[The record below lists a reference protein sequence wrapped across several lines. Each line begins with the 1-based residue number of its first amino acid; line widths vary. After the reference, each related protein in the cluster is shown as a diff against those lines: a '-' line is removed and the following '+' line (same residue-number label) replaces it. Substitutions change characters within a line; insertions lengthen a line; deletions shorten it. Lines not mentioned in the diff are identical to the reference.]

1 MEHFSWFTLLNL
13 IEHDHMLGAVLVLL
27 MLTAIG
33 LVLRSKLSADSAV
46 IPDSNISFSNF
57 FQIIGLDFLFDIFEN
72 IFGSKEKAK
81 KYFPLLAGSFF
92 FILFLNLLGVVPGF
106 LPPTGTLNTTLAFGI
121 LIFVLYNYYGFKEH
135 GISYLKQFAGP
146 VLFLAPLMI
155 IIEIISHLVRPI
167 SLSLRLFMNVTGD
180 HMVLGVFT
188 NLTHLIV
195 PAIFVGLGIFVSFLQ
210 AFIFTVLSA
219 IYIALA
225 EAHTH

>member
-1 MEHFSWFTLLNL
+1 
-13 IEHDHMLGAVLVLL
+13 MLGAVLVLL
-27 MLTAIG
+27 IITAIG
-33 LVLRSKLSADSAV
+33 IVLRGKISEESAV
-46 IPDSNISFSNF
+46 VPDANISFNNF
-57 FQIIGLDFLFDIFEN
+57 FQVIGLDFLFDIFEN
-72 IFGSKEKAK
+72 IFGSRERAK

-92 FILFLNLLGVVPGF
+92 FILFLNLLGVIPGF

-155 IIEIISHLVRPI
+155 IIEIISHLVRPL
-167 SLSLRLFMNVTGD
+167 SLSLRLFMNITGD

-188 NLTHLIV
+188 NLTHLII
-195 PAIFVGLGIFVSFLQ
+195 PAIFVGLGIFISFLQ

-225 EAHTH
+225 ESHTH

>member
-13 IEHDHMLGAVLVLL
+13 IELDHMLGAVLVLL

-33 LVLRSKLSADSAV
+33 FKLRSKLSADSAV

>member
-1 MEHFSWFTLLNL
+1 MEHFSWFTLIDL
-13 IEHDHMLGAVLVLL
+13 IEHDHILGAILVLL
-27 MLTAIG
+27 ILTAIG
-33 LVLRSKLSADSAV
+33 LVLRSKLSQDSAV
-46 IPDSNISFSNF
+46 VPDANVSFNNF
-57 FQIIGLDFLFDIFEN
+57 FQVIGLDFLFDIFEN
-72 IFGSKEKAK
+72 IFASREKAK

-92 FILFLNLLGVVPGF
+92 FILFLNLLGVIPGF

-155 IIEIISHLVRPI
+155 VIELISHLVRPI
-167 SLSLRLFMNVTGD
+167 SLSLRLFMNITGD

-188 NLTHLIV
+188 NLTHLII

>member
-1 MEHFSWFTLLNL
+1 
-13 IEHDHMLGAVLVLL
+13 MLGAVLVLL

>member
-1 MEHFSWFTLLNL
+1 MEHFSWFSL
-13 IEHDHMLGAVLVLL
+13 INMLEHDHMLGAVLVLL
-27 MLTAIG
+27 LITALG
-33 LVLRSKLSADSAV
+33 LVLRGKLSSEAAV
-46 IPDSNISFSNF
+46 IPDSNVSFNNF

-72 IFGSKEKAK
+72 IFGSREKAK

-121 LIFVLYNYYGFKEH
+121 LIFVIYNYYGFKEH
-135 GISYLKQFAGP
+135 GIGYLKHFAGP

-155 IIEIISHLVRPI
+155 IIEVISHLVRPI
-167 SLSLRLFMNVTGD
+167 SLSLRLFMNITGD

-188 NLTHLIV
+188 NLTHILL

-225 EAHTH
+225 EAHSH

>member
-121 LIFVLYNYYGFKEH
+121 LIFVLYNYYGFREH

-155 IIEIISHLVRPI
+155 IIELISHLVRPI

>member
-1 MEHFSWFTLLNL
+1 
-13 IEHDHMLGAVLVLL
+13 MLGAVLVLL
-27 MLTAIG
+27 IITAIG
-33 LVLRSKLSADSAV
+33 IVLRSKLSEDSAV
-46 IPDSNISFSNF
+46 VPDANISFNNF
-57 FQIIGLDFLFDIFEN
+57 FQVIGLDFLFDIFEN
-72 IFGSKEKAK
+72 IFGSRERAK

-92 FILFLNLLGVVPGF
+92 FILFLNLLGVIPGF

-155 IIEIISHLVRPI
+155 IIEIISHLVRPL
-167 SLSLRLFMNVTGD
+167 SLSLRLFMNITGD

-188 NLTHLIV
+188 NLTHLII

-225 EAHTH
+225 ESHTH

>member
-33 LVLRSKLSADSAV
+33 FVLRSKLSADSAV

-106 LPPTGTLNTTLAFGI
+106 LPPTGTLNTTLAFGV

>member
-1 MEHFSWFTLLNL
+1 MEHFSWFTLIDL
-13 IEHDHMLGAVLVLL
+13 IEHDHILGAILVLL
-27 MLTAIG
+27 ILTAIG
-33 LVLRSKLSADSAV
+33 LVLRSKLSQDSAV
-46 IPDSNISFSNF
+46 VPDANVSFNNF
-57 FQIIGLDFLFDIFEN
+57 FQVIGLDFLFDIFEN
-72 IFGSKEKAK
+72 IFGSREKAK

-92 FILFLNLLGVVPGF
+92 FILFLNLLGVIPGF

-155 IIEIISHLVRPI
+155 VIELISHLVRPI
-167 SLSLRLFMNVTGD
+167 SLSLRLFMNITGD

-188 NLTHLIV
+188 NLTHLII

>member
-1 MEHFSWFTLLNL
+1 
-13 IEHDHMLGAVLVLL
+13 MLGAVLVLL
-27 MLTAIG
+27 ILTAIG
-33 LVLRSKLSADSAV
+33 IVLRGKISEESAV
-46 IPDSNISFSNF
+46 VPDANISFNNF
-57 FQIIGLDFLFDIFEN
+57 FQVIGLDFLFDIFEN
-72 IFGSKEKAK
+72 IFGSRERAK

-92 FILFLNLLGVVPGF
+92 FILFLNLLGVIPGF

-155 IIEIISHLVRPI
+155 IIEIISHLVRPL
-167 SLSLRLFMNVTGD
+167 SLSLRLFMNITGD

-188 NLTHLIV
+188 NLTHLII

>member
-1 MEHFSWFTLLNL
+1 MEHFSWFTLIDL

-27 MLTAIG
+27 LITAIG
-33 LVLRSKLSADSAV
+33 LVLQKKLTSDSAV
-46 IPDSNISFSNF
+46 VPDSSISFNNF
-57 FQIIGLDFLFDIFEN
+57 FQVIGLDFLFDIFEN

-92 FILFLNLLGVVPGF
+92 FILFLNLLGIVPGF

-135 GISYLKQFAGP
+135 GIAYLRQFMGP
-146 VLFLAPLMI
+146 ILFLAPLMI
-155 IIEIISHLVRPI
+155 VIELISHLVRPV
-167 SLSLRLFMNVTGD
+167 SLSLRLFMNITGD

-225 EAHTH
+225 ESHSH

>member
-1 MEHFSWFTLLNL
+1 MEHFSWFTFIGML
-13 IEHDHMLGAVLVLL
+13 EHDHILGAVLVLL
-27 MLTAIG
+27 LLVIIG
-33 LVLRSKLSADSAV
+33 ISLKSKLSDDSAV
-46 IPDSNISFSNF
+46 VPDSKISLNNF
-57 FQIIGLDFLFDIFEN
+57 FQVIGLDFLFDIFEN

-81 KYFPLLAGSFF
+81 KYFPLLGGAFF
-92 FILFLNLLGVVPGF
+92 FILFLNLLGVIPGF
-106 LPPTGTLNTTLAFGI
+106 LPPTGSLNTTLAFGI
-121 LIFVLYNYYGFKEH
+121 LIFVLYNYYGFREH

-155 IIEIISHLVRPI
+155 IIELISHLVRPI
-167 SLSLRLFMNVTGD
+167 SLSLRLFMNITGD

-195 PAIFVGLGIFVSFLQ
+195 PAIFVGLGVFVSFLQ

-225 EAHTH
+225 ESHSH

>member
-1 MEHFSWFTLLNL
+1 MDHFSWFTLINML
-13 IEHDHMLGAVLVLL
+13 EHDHMLGAVLVL
-27 MLTAIG
+27 MILTALG
-33 LVLRSKLSADSAV
+33 LVLRGKFASDGAV
-46 IPDSNISFSNF
+46 VPDSNVSFNNF

-72 IFGSKEKAK
+72 IFGSREKAI

-92 FILFLNLLGVVPGF
+92 FILFLNLLGIVPGF
-106 LPPTGTLNTTLAFGI
+106 LPPTGSLNTTLAFGI
-121 LIFVLYNYYGFKEH
+121 IIFVAYNYYGFKEH
-135 GISYLKQFAGP
+135 GIGYLKHFAGP

-155 IIEIISHLVRPI
+155 IIEVISHLVRPL
-167 SLSLRLFMNVTGD
+167 SLSLRLFMNITGD

-188 NLTHLIV
+188 NLLHIIL

-225 EAHTH
+225 EAHSH

>member
-1 MEHFSWFTLLNL
+1 MEHFSWFTLINL

-27 MLTAIG
+27 IITAIG
-33 LVLRSKLSADSAV
+33 IVLRSKLSEDSAV
-46 IPDSNISFSNF
+46 VPDANISFNNF
-57 FQIIGLDFLFDIFEN
+57 FQVIGLDFLFDIFEN
-72 IFGSKEKAK
+72 IFGSRERAK

-92 FILFLNLLGVVPGF
+92 FILFLNLLGVIPGF

-155 IIEIISHLVRPI
+155 IIEIISHLVRPL
-167 SLSLRLFMNVTGD
+167 SLSLRLFMNITGD

-188 NLTHLIV
+188 NLTHLII
-195 PAIFVGLGIFVSFLQ
+195 PAIFVGLGIFISFLQ

-225 EAHTH
+225 ESHTH

>member
-1 MEHFSWFTLLNL
+1 
-13 IEHDHMLGAVLVLL
+13 MLGAVLVLL
-27 MLTAIG
+27 ILTAIG
-33 LVLRSKLSADSAV
+33 IVLRSKISEESAV
-46 IPDSNISFSNF
+46 VPDANISFNNF
-57 FQIIGLDFLFDIFEN
+57 FQVIGLDFLFDIFEN
-72 IFGSKEKAK
+72 IFGSRERAK

-92 FILFLNLLGVVPGF
+92 FILFLNLLGVIPGF

-155 IIEIISHLVRPI
+155 IIEIISHLVRPL
-167 SLSLRLFMNVTGD
+167 SLSLRLFMNITGD

-188 NLTHLIV
+188 NLTHLII
-195 PAIFVGLGIFVSFLQ
+195 PAIFVGLGIFISFLQ

-225 EAHTH
+225 ESHTH

>member
-1 MEHFSWFTLLNL
+1 MEHFSWFTIIDL

-27 MLTAIG
+27 ILTAIG
-33 LVLRSKLSADSAV
+33 LVLRTKLSADSAV

-81 KYFPLLAGSFF
+81 KYYPILAGSFF
-92 FILFLNLLGVVPGF
+92 FILFLNLLGIVPGF

-135 GISYLKQFAGP
+135 GISYLRQFMGP

-155 IIEIISHLVRPI
+155 IIELISHLVRPI
-167 SLSLRLFMNVTGD
+167 SLSLRLFMNITGD

-188 NLTHLIV
+188 NLTHLII

-225 EAHTH
+225 ESHSH